1 MYVYWKWKRNDTRCK
16 DVYKRQDLV
25 GGYVEEVE
33 SFQDDQVAFLIGNEE
48 FEGINGTATVF
59 RDMLKTTTAKTL
71 FKYEDEF
78 FEDLAAVTLNEYEGG
93 KVYYIGSGADNTCL
107 LYTSPFLL
115 HLFG

>member
-1 MYVYWKWKRNDTRCK
+1 M
-16 DVYKRQDLV
+16 V

-78 FEDLAAVTLNEYEGG
+78 FKDSSFI
-93 KVYYIGSGADNTCL
+93 YIPIISSIYPSML
-107 LYTSPFLL
+107 
-115 HLFG
+115 